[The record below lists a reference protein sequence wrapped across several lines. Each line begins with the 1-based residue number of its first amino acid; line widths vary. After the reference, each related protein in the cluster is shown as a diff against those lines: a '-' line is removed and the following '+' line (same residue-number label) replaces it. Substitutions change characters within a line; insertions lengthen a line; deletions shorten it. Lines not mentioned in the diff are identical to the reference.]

1 MAASFYPRVGQRRRR
16 TEGGLWRPPTFN
28 FWEGWHW
35 IAFQNR
41 NQQRERWKYWVISKK
56 VFKPIFNLSCHMKEK
71 IFFCETLKQLWNKE
85 KWARFDIT
93 FSISKEISHKTA
105 MGHNGQLGVGQECEI
120 RLVWAICTRSRNKSK
135 PCQFKTFTISPNFLC
150 LCSSKS

>member
-1 MAASFYPRVGQRRRR
+1 MVASFYPGVGQRRRR

-41 NQQRERWKYWVISKK
+41 NQEKYGNMESSPKK
-56 VFKPIFNLSCHMKEK
+56 SFKLILNLSCHIKEK
-71 IFFCETLKQLWNKE
+71 LFFCETLEQLWNKE

-93 FSISKEISHKTA
+93 ISISKAISHKTA